1 LDVKKHNY
9 ILYVPYSFLL
19 F

>member
-9 ILYVPYSFLL
+9 ILYVPNSFLL

>member
-9 ILYVPYSFLL
+9 IVYMPYSFLL